1 MTSAE
6 ESAEETMKGASTVAA
21 LAIAT
26 ASPLAALGAAPGAAL
41 PPGFPVLGAHQI
53 AVRCDEELEQRRK
66 MLANMERRLGP
77 GRILEEFNALAIR
90 TGGFDDPL
98 SVLQNAAPDEETRSA
113 AQTCLEKLVPFA
125 TELYQ
130 SPKLYARVEALK
142 PTQAQDQSYR
152 RLLMEN
158 FEDTGATLPPD
169 KRGQVKAI
177 EDELSTLSLQFQKN
191 MNDVATTVALTPAQV
206 EGLSEDWRN
215 ARKRDADGNYLVSL
229 DYPSYGPF
237 MESALDADARRR
249 VWTAF
254 QNRAGTPNLE
264 LLDRA
269 LVLRSELAQVYGFP
283 DFATFSL
290 RRKMAGSPQAVADFL
305 LSVKSAV
312 DEVEAGEL
320 EELRQEKASLAGVA
334 AADVRLERWDISFLQ
349 QRVKHNRF
357 HVDQE
362 ALRTYFPTDA
372 SVGFVMR
379 VAEKLYAIRF
389 VRRDVALW
397 HPDVRYY
404 EVMEQGP
411 KGEPGALIGGIYLDL
426 FPREGKYSHAAAF
439 GVRNG
444 SVLTGQHPIKALLC
458 NFNSRGLNQSELET
472 LTHEFGH
479 ALHGVLSKTRYADQS
494 GTAVRLDFVEAPS
507 QMFEEW
513 ARREQ
518 SLRVFA
524 EVCPQCPV
532 LGAQQLEQLAAAR
545 RFGMGVQYARQW
557 LYASYDL
564 ALHTGAPK
572 SALATWAQ
580 MEGASR
586 LGHVAGTMF
595 PASLGHIM
603 GGYEAGLYS
612 YMWSQVLALDM
623 LSVFHGNLLDAAVG
637 RRYRHIILESGGSRP
652 PQELVEEFLGRK
664 PSSDAFYAEITGKR

>member
-1 MTSAE
+1 
-6 ESAEETMKGASTVAA
+6 MKGPSTLAA
-21 LAIAT
+21 LAIAA
-26 ASPLAALGAAPGAAL
+26 ASPLAAL
-41 PPGFPVLGAHQI
+41 PPGFPVTGAHQI

-66 MLANMERRLGP
+66 MLANMERRAGP
-77 GRILEEFNALAIR
+77 GRILDEFNALAIR

-113 AQTCLEKLVPFA
+113 AQACLEKLVPFA
-125 TELYQ
+125 TELFQ
-130 SPKLYARVEALK
+130 SPRLYARVEALK
-142 PTQAQDQSYR
+142 ATDPQDQSYR
-152 RLLMEN
+152 RLLIEN
-158 FEDTGATLPPD
+158 FEDTGATLPAD

-177 EDELSTLSLQFQKN
+177 EDELNTLSLQFQQN
-191 MNDVATTVALTPAQV
+191 LNEVSTTVALSPAEV

-215 ARKRDADGNYLVSL
+215 ARKRDAGGNYLVSL
-229 DYPSYGPF
+229 DYPTYGPF
-237 MESALDADARRR
+237 MESALNADARRR
-249 VWTAF
+249 VWMAF
-254 QNRAGTPNLE
+254 QNRAADTNLA

-269 LVLRSELAQVYGFP
+269 LALRSELAQVYGFP

-312 DEVEAGEL
+312 DEVEAREL
-320 EELRQEKASLAGVA
+320 EELRQEKASLAGLA
-334 AADVRLERWDISFLQ
+334 PADVRLERWDVSFLQ
-349 QRVKHNRF
+349 QRIKRNRF

-362 ALRTYFPTDA
+362 ALRRYFPTDA
-372 SVGFVMR
+372 SIGFVMR
-379 VAEKLYAIRF
+379 VAEKLYGIRF
-389 VRRDVALW
+389 VRRDVAVW

-404 EVMEQGP
+404 EVLEQGA

-426 FPREGKYSHAAAF
+426 FPREGKFTHAAAF

-444 SVLTGQHPIKALLC
+444 SVLTAQHPIKALLC
-458 NFNSRGLNQSELET
+458 NLNSKGLNQSELET

-518 SLRVFA
+518 SLRVLA
-524 EVCPQCPV
+524 EVCPQCPA
-532 LGAQQLEQLAAAR
+532 LGSEQLEQLAAAR
-545 RFGMGVQYARQW
+545 KFGMGVQYARQW

-564 ALHTGAPK
+564 ALHSGAPR
-572 SALATWAQ
+572 SALAVWEQ

-586 LGHVAGTMF
+586 LGHVPGTMF

-623 LSVFHGNLLDAAVG
+623 LSAFHGDLLDAKVG

-664 PSSDAFYAEITGKR
+664 PNSDAFYAEITGRR